1 MVSFRWSFLS
11 TKFILIFYFITA
23 PVKSL
28 ILLRAVPVCRRIAV
42 SSFIENVLL
51 FLTATENTSPP
62 IAWADDSNATGVDS
76 QSSHD
81 EETFIS
87 TAYGRE
93 EYTNSIVASRDTNI
107 SPAEAYDVIRQHI
120 PLASDRRW
128 GERSIRA
135 ADIGAGAGLST
146 AILYTEKGYHDIAAV
161 DWSRVAWDASVVDQ
175 HSSRQSVQFYEMD
188 DDSFFSSLPTKD
200 NDEKLLFDIIVYNFA
215 INKDKAAH
223 VACTFLTKDGLL
235 LAPCND
241 RKDYWY
247 KQSYVLYD
255 QTATARWTSDAYL
268 DAWSIQFQPDV
279 TSLDCTGIWCGNFN
293 GFFEKRKQNIGMRV
307 ESLQ

>member
-1 MVSFRWSFLS
+1 MLLFRWHYRS
-11 TKFILIFYFITA
+11 TQFILILYFIKT
-23 PVKSL
+23 PVKVIG
-28 ILLRAVPVCRRIAV
+28 ILSSGGPVCRRNAA
-42 SSFIENVLL
+42 SSFFGNLAILNT
-51 FLTATENTSPP
+51 FTSP
-62 IAWADDSNATGVDS
+62 ALADESIRIDVNS
-76 QSSHD
+76 QSSPN
-81 EETFIS
+81 EEKFIS

-128 GERSIRA
+128 GDRSIRA

-146 AILYTEKGYHDIAAV
+146 TILYSEKGYRNIAAV
-161 DWSRVAWDASVVDQ
+161 DWSRIAWDASVVPQ
-175 HSSRQSVQFYEMD
+175 QSLRQTVQFYEMD
-188 DDSFFSSLPTKD
+188 DDSFFSSLPTRD
-200 NDEKLLFDIIVYNFA
+200 YNEKNLFDVIVYNFA
-215 INKDKAAH
+215 INKDKAVH
-223 VACTFLTKDGLL
+223 VARDFLSIDGLL

-255 QTATARWTSDAYL
+255 QTGTAIWTSDAYL

-279 TSLDCTGIWCGNFN
+279 TSLDCTGIWCGSYN
-293 GFFEKRKQNIGMRV
+293 GFFDKRKQQLPKHA
-307 ESLQ
+307 ESR